1 MVLDSY
7 GKKMSKSVGNI
18 IDPVKELTD
27 YGADIIRFYMMMA
40 SPVWTPLKYDAN
52 GYTEVYSKFINPLK
66 NTYSFF
72 QMYANTD
79 NIDTD
84 ECEVPYEDREEIDK
98 WLLSKYNHL
107 VKYVTDS
114 FEEFDL
120 NKVTKALANFVSE
133 DLSNWYIRRNR
144 KRFWASDLDT
154 SKKSVYMTTYE
165 VLVGLCKLVA
175 PICPFISEEIYRDL
189 TNEESVHLADYP
201 KCDETLFNDELEEKM
216 DLVRDLIRLG
226 RNVREDV
233 KIKVREPLQTVYLDG
248 KNLNTL
254 KDLVPL
260 IKEELNVKDVVFIN
274 DLASYMNFLV
284 KPNFKEVGKVLG
296 AKMKDFQNML
306 ANLTDEEITSLENG
320 EEIHCTLDGEDMLVS
335 PSMVDI
341 RVSAKENMA
350 VAMENNHFVILDTA
364 RSESLILEGIAREF
378 VSKVQNLRK
387 EKDFNITDRIVIS
400 YYGTERFDKVLK
412 DFKNYIMDETLAVS
426 FISNPDIKAKYDLNG
441 EEVLIDVAV
450 CEE

>member
-1 MVLDSY
+1 
-7 GKKMSKSVGNI
+7 
-18 IDPVKELTD
+18 
-27 YGADIIRFYMMMA
+27 
-40 SPVWTPLKYDAN
+40 
-52 GYTEVYSKFINPLK
+52 
-66 NTYSFF
+66 
-72 QMYANTD
+72 
-79 NIDTD
+79 
-84 ECEVPYEDREEIDK
+84 
-98 WLLSKYNHL
+98 
-107 VKYVTDS
+107 
-114 FEEFDL
+114 
-120 NKVTKALANFVSE
+120 
-133 DLSNWYIRRNR
+133 
-144 KRFWASDLDT
+144 
-154 SKKSVYMTTYE
+154 
-165 VLVGLCKLVA
+165 
-175 PICPFISEEIYRDL
+175 
-189 TNEESVHLADYP
+189 
-201 KCDETLFNDELEEKM
+201 
-216 DLVRDLIRLG
+216 
-226 RNVREDV
+226 
-233 KIKVREPLQTVYLDG
+233 
-248 KNLNTL
+248 
-254 KDLVPL
+254 
-260 IKEELNVKDVVFIN
+260 
-274 DLASYMNFLV
+274 MNFLV

-350 VAMENNHFVILDTA
+350 VAMENNHFVILDTT

>member
-1 MVLDSY
+1 
-7 GKKMSKSVGNI
+7 
-18 IDPVKELTD
+18 
-27 YGADIIRFYMMMA
+27 
-40 SPVWTPLKYDAN
+40 
-52 GYTEVYSKFINPLK
+52 
-66 NTYSFF
+66 
-72 QMYANTD
+72 
-79 NIDTD
+79 
-84 ECEVPYEDREEIDK
+84 
-98 WLLSKYNHL
+98 
-107 VKYVTDS
+107 
-114 FEEFDL
+114 
-120 NKVTKALANFVSE
+120 
-133 DLSNWYIRRNR
+133 
-144 KRFWASDLDT
+144 
-154 SKKSVYMTTYE
+154 MTTYE